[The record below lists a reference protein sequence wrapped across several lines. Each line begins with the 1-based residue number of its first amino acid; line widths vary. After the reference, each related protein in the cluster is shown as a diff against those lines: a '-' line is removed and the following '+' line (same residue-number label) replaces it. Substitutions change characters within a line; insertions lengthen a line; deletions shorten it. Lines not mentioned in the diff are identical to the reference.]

1 MKKELFT
8 LLPLLSLLFCIACTR
23 DVELK
28 IETVSPVLV
37 LNASITPDREVA
49 AFLSKSW
56 FLMDSVPEYNLPE
69 TGVKIDVYV
78 NDTFRGTMS
87 RSDNPADS
95 SEYKGQFKLPG
106 CYVQTGDKVRLEA
119 DAPGFDPGR
128 GETLIPSQTEIAL
141 LDTARMITSGSLLF
155 RIYLTFEDKPFD
167 RNYYRLVVERLI
179 EYRKGDQVKWVS
191 SFCDSREESHQLS
204 GDQFEVPSPWGIFS
218 LSYDDPVF
226 QPGIPSSG
234 INDGTYCRGVFSDDM
249 FNGKEYT
256 VTSSFYPVNSLE
268 TDSVTAIVHYDV
280 HLLSIS
286 ESYYNYLKVIRN
298 FSISLGDAYV
308 DGLLEPSET
317 YSNVIDGFGIVT
329 GYRISTRRITM
340 PFGSFSYEWSNSYYP
355 FE

>member
-1 MKKELFT
+1 
-8 LLPLLSLLFCIACTR
+8 
-23 DVELK
+23 
-28 IETVSPVLV
+28 
-37 LNASITPDREVA
+37 
-49 AFLSKSW
+49 
-56 FLMDSVPEYNLPE
+56 
-69 TGVKIDVYV
+69 
-78 NDTFRGTMS
+78 
-87 RSDNPADS
+87 
-95 SEYKGQFKLPG
+95 
-106 CYVQTGDKVRLEA
+106 
-119 DAPGFDPGR
+119 
-128 GETLIPSQTEIAL
+128 
-141 LDTARMITSGSLLF
+141 
-155 RIYLTFEDKPFD
+155 
-167 RNYYRLVVERLI
+167 
-179 EYRKGDQVKWVS
+179 
-191 SFCDSREESHQLS
+191 
-204 GDQFEVPSPWGIFS
+204 
-218 LSYDDPVF
+218 
-226 QPGIPSSG
+226 
-234 INDGTYCRGVFSDDM
+234 M